1 MSSLDANTKRSL
13 EKHLANP
20 VATKLQQSIGPAA
33 TSKPLF
39 SRSVTA
45 AAAAPGRQS
54 LKETIAARKREA
66 AAAAASKG
74 LATRPGSAQS
84 LFSPGAKSS
93 QTGMSS
99 STTTTTTT
107 ATTAKTSSG
116 LASAPMRPARGPRRP
131 ELRRPATAEP
141 FASRRL
147 AKAGSPATAVP
158 AGLQRSNLR
167 AAGPWTP
174 PSAIKVVGRSRKIER
189 SASSPTQC
197 DSFGSDGGIAV
208 SSRRDEE
215 MTMVLP
221 RVNQDWAL
229 LPSLTESGRT
239 LEEEPVLVRPTDPVD
254 VLATPPRTATISE
267 EVEPEEASAA
277 AATSTAVVTTA
288 PERSPSVELPPQEIE
303 SQEARTAGL
312 PTSKLSPTVALP
324 PTEVEPEAVHDASS
338 VSTHESSPGV
348 LPVSKEIELSVARAA
363 AGASTSELSLR
374 TGPTIDGDA
383 PLIDAKLSP
392 APSAPPLKV
401 YEDPVDSN
409 PDTLTSKAPVPLFV
423 LEELS
428 VNEPVRASTPTAS
441 GSTTAEF
448 YEGDQSPTKPSSPRK
463 KKAHPRPRPDTR
475 HHLHVIEKSIDKLWQ
490 GPLDATWFEQLHA
503 AVQNGWEIWA
513 DKDAYNT
520 VLSGLKDLL
529 MCRPSQSGKSSRR
542 QATQTMQSY
551 MHALAIMRTILDS
564 QTETQP
570 WASRVYCPLFV
581 RLLVFRGQHE
591 PGSTFV
597 DSLDDTIETLV
608 AMVPADDAVTALLG
622 VLDDDDDD
630 DDDDGT
636 ADAAQPVVVAHALD
650 LLDASLGRRNSTTP
664 LDPAVM
670 TRIGEVIVRHL
681 QSRDPAVRC
690 AVPAVCTSL
699 YVLTTPHAAF
709 WKALRGIQRD
719 QRAMLCHSLA
729 RHEIRVRS
737 DGVAEESFAAV
748 SSAA

>member
-74 LATRPGSAQS
+74 PPTRPGSAQS

-93 QTGMSS
+93 QAGMSS
-99 STTTTTTT
+99 MTTTT
-107 ATTAKTSSG
+107 KTSSG

-158 AGLQRSNLR
+158 AGLQRPNSR
-167 AAGPWTP
+167 IASPSAP

-189 SASSPTQC
+189 SASSPTQS
-197 DSFGSDGGIAV
+197 DSFGSDGGVAV

-221 RVNQDWAL
+221 RLNQDRVL
-229 LPSLTESGRT
+229 LPSLTESESS
-239 LEEEPVLVRPTDPVD
+239 LEAEAVLARPTHPVD
-254 VLATPPRTATISE
+254 VLATPPRTATIAE

-277 AATSTAVVTTA
+277 ATSTAAGTST
-288 PERSPSVELPPQEIE
+288 PQRSPHVELPSREIE
-303 SQEARTAGL
+303 SQEARIAGS
-312 PTSKLSPTVALP
+312 PTSELSRTSALP
-324 PTEVEPEAVHDASS
+324 STEVEPEVVHDTSG
-338 VSTHESSPGV
+338 VSPHKSSPGV
-348 LPVSKEIELSVARAA
+348 LHVSKEIVLPVARDVAGVSTAELSPRMESAV
-363 AGASTSELSLR
+363 
-374 TGPTIDGDA
+374 DGDVRSV
-383 PLIDAKLSP
+383 DAKLPP
-392 APSAPPLKV
+392 APSASTVKV
-401 YEDPVDSN
+401 YEDPVDSD
-409 PDTLTSKAPVPLFV
+409 PDALPSKAPVPPYV

-428 VNEPVRASTPTAS
+428 VNEPVQASTPTAS
-441 GSTTAEF
+441 ATTTAESF
-448 YEGDQSPTKPSSPRK
+448 EGDQSPTKPSSPRK

-475 HHLHVIEKSIDKLWQ
+475 HHLHIIETSIDKLWQ
-490 GPLDATWFEQLHA
+490 GPLDATWFEQLHT

-513 DKDAYNT
+513 DKDAYST

-570 WASRVYCPLFV
+570 WASSVYCPLFV
-581 RLLVFRGQHE
+581 RLLVFRGHHE
-591 PGSTFV
+591 PGSTFA

-608 AMVPADDAVTALLG
+608 AMVPAEDAVRALLD
-622 VLDDDDDD
+622 LL
-630 DDDDGT
+630 DGT
-636 ADAAQPVVVAHALD
+636 AGAEQFVVVAHALD
-650 LLDASLGRRNSTTP
+650 LLDASLGRLGPTTP
-664 LDPAVM
+664 LDPDVM
-670 TRIGEVIVRHL
+670 TRVGEVIVRHL
-681 QSRDPAVRC
+681 QSRDPAARR
-690 AVPAVCTSL
+690 AVSGVSTSL
-699 YVLTTPHAAF
+699 YALATPHAAF
-709 WKALRGIQRD
+709 WKALHGIQRD

-729 RHEIRVRS
+729 RHEVRAGS
-737 DGVAEESFAAV
+737 NKVADKSVAAV